1 MTKTIEEAARE
12 YAEAM
17 CPIGDYCGGVYDEQR
32 NSDLPI
38 YTDDAKSVLEW
49 LFTKPL
55 LQRLTDEERER
66 IKANYADAKDIHAR
80 CVGTMCKNHIADLLN
95 EYTKGLNMGIMI
107 ALKYIFGKEMF
118 EKE

>member
-55 LQRLTDEERER
+55 SQRLTDEERER
-66 IKANYADAKDIHAR
+66 IKANYADA
-80 CVGTMCKNHIADLLN
+80 
-95 EYTKGLNMGIMI
+95 
-107 ALKYIFGKEMF
+107 
-118 EKE
+118 